1 MLAME
6 PEQKITNVVQKF
18 AQSITVKLKRN
29 ARGQYQWEVEVA
41 DSSADGALYTIDY
54 LDDQLR
60 SRYIPV
66 EIKMEVKGKDAND
79 KCS

>member
-1 MLAME
+1 ME

-18 AQSITVKLKRN
+18 AQPITVKLKRN

-41 DSSADGALYTIDY
+41 DSSADGALYT
-54 LDDQLR
+54 LDFLDAELR
-60 SRYIPV
+60 SRYISV

-79 KCS
+79 KCSQN